1 MTEKAKSRNTKAP
14 ESPEDLRMR
23 LLDAY
28 KVYLLT
34 NGEPPKSIFT
44 FCRENNISEDE
55 FYNHFGSF
63 ESLEQAIWQGFIDN
77 TVAVLNQS
85 PEYSDYGFREKLLS
99 FYYTLIETMKRN
111 RSYILATYKKRAH
124 RDMLPGYMKGLRSS
138 FKSYIGGLIETG
150 LQSDEIKKRKFISD
164 KYDEGLWIQFLFVL
178 NFWINDD
185 SKAFEKTDAA
195 IEKAVKLSTELMSDS
210 AFDSLI
216 DFTKFV
222 IQNSR

>member
-1 MTEKAKSRNTKAP
+1 MTEKAKSKKTKASETP
-14 ESPEDLRMR
+14 DDLRMR
-23 LLDAY
+23 LIDAY
-28 KVYLLT
+28 KVYMLI
-34 NGEPPKSIFT
+34 NGEPPKSIFS
-44 FCRENNISEDE
+44 FCRENKIREDE

-63 ESLEQAIWQGFIDN
+63 DSLEKAIWQSFIEN
-77 TVAVLNQS
+77 TLTVLNQS
-85 PEYSDYGFREKLLS
+85 PEYNDYRFREKLLS
-99 FYYTLIETMKRN
+99 FYYTLIETMKQN
-111 RSYILATYKKRAH
+111 RSYILSTYKKRSD
-124 RDMLPGYMKGLRSS
+124 REILPTYLKGLRVS
-138 FKSYIGGLIETG
+138 FKEYISGLIETG
-150 LQSDEIKKRKFISD
+150 LQTEEIKKRQFISD

-210 AFDSLI
+210 AFDSFI